1 MEVLLLQIVFD
12 IVSDDNTQVQHK
24 TFAPFEH
31 YVTYYLLELP
41 HHRCKYE
48 KPINWL
54 LRLFSPT
61 EMADICQ
68 FFSKRKNIQS
78 KYNRS
83 HVTTEQF
90 YSRKY
95 GVPKRLFPFY
105 S

>member
-1 MEVLLLQIVFD
+1 MIFD
-12 IVSDDNTQVQHK
+12 IVSDDITQVQHK

-31 YVTYYLLELP
+31 YVTYSTFSLTGVDNNDKFPSNLDLS

-68 FFSKRKNIQS
+68 FFLKKE
-78 KYNRS
+78 K
-83 HVTTEQF
+83 
-90 YSRKY
+90 
-95 GVPKRLFPFY
+95 
-105 S
+105 